1 MYPSYMREHTY
12 FILLALHGEPL
23 HGYAIAAKAK
33 ELSHDRVG
41 LTAGTLYGALDRL
54 VSEELIEVDREE
66 KVNGRRRRYY
76 RITETGQAATLEEAH
91 RLQQSLEAATTLI
104 GKLPKMPKAPGPG
117 LQGGM
122 A

>member
-1 MYPSYMREHTY
+1 MREPTY
-12 FILLALHGEPL
+12 FILLALHDEPL

-76 RITETGQAATLEEAH
+76 RITETGEAATLEEAL
-91 RLQQSLEAATTLI
+91 RLQQSLEASQSII
-104 GKLPKMPKAPGPG
+104 GRLQVKPG
-117 LQGGM
+117 LQGGT